1 MPSIDKTI
9 IFFLPQVLATGC
21 RAPVENFTEGA
32 AANAVYA
39 SELYQ
44 TAVEHAN
51 RGDRKAAL
59 AALSTA
65 LDAGYQTPSS
75 ILSSTRFRPLRDEPI
90 MRKALRNVMAKHPR
104 PAVITMVDRDE
115 PGVPLSLE
123 LRIVDGEDGQPVEG
137 VVVKIVHVDARG
149 LYQPSDLEA
158 KPLQFNPRLF
168 GYCSTDANGKV
179 SIVSIRPAHY
189 TPQYNAAEPAHVH
202 FTITREGYR
211 QWGGEIFFD
220 DDERVNASVREEA
233 RRIGTPIARVV
244 TGTDGVQRATVTL
257 RMQRAH

>member
-51 RGDRKAAL
+51 QGDRKAAL

-75 ILSSTRFRPLRDEPI
+75 ILSSTRFRPLRGHHS
-90 MRKALRNVMAKHPR
+90 K
-104 PAVITMVDRDE
+104 
-115 PGVPLSLE
+115 GS
-123 LRIVDGEDGQPVEG
+123 
-137 VVVKIVHVDARG
+137 
-149 LYQPSDLEA
+149 
-158 KPLQFNPRLF
+158 
-168 GYCSTDANGKV
+168 GYCRTPTASHAYLLENG
-179 SIVSIRPAHY
+179 SPIP
-189 TPQYNAAEPAHVH
+189 PFQ
-202 FTITREGYR
+202 G
-211 QWGGEIFFD
+211 
-220 DDERVNASVREEA
+220 
-233 RRIGTPIARVV
+233 RRLCLVGAGQNHR
-244 TGTDGVQRATVTL
+244 RF
-257 RMQRAH
+257 